1 MDYRARTVAG
11 SRIFI
16 SYRRGT
22 SSAHAGRLA
31 DRLSAEFGGEYVF
44 MDVDTIEPGADF
56 VDYIEDAV
64 GNCDVLI
71 ALIGDEWLECR
82 DDQGNRRLDDP
93 EDFVRLEVGA
103 GLERDI
109 RVVPVL
115 VEGAVM
121 PRAHE
126 LPEPLQRLA
135 RRNALEVTDTRW
147 RHDVGRLIETVHKVL
162 EGTRPAQAIQEAEAE
177 AGAGPGL
184 SAPQAPVAYTAP
196 APGPPVAHT
205 PPAAPAPEPSG
216 AHTPPVHTPQTP
228 VPHTP
233 PAAEQPPAEAGVQPP
248 AANVLS
254 YLSFGIGGV
263 VMLLTNKD
271 REIRF
276 HAVQSIVLAVV
287 DVVLIVGLA
296 IVFGILESIV
306 YASPLS
312 GSYSLSLQIEEI
324 GTQVISLV
332 FLVLLVVQGY
342 LCVQGYRER
351 HVKLPVIGEHA
362 ERLAGAGA
370 R

>member
-1 MDYRARTVAG
+1 M
-11 SRIFI
+11 
-16 SYRRGT
+16 RR
-22 SSAHAGRLA
+22 A
-31 DRLSAEFGGEYVF
+31 DR
-44 MDVDTIEPGADF
+44 P
-56 VDYIEDAV
+56 
-64 GNCDVLI
+64 
-71 ALIGDEWLECR
+71 IGDEWLECR
-82 DDQGNRRLDDP
+82 DDQGHRRLDDP

-115 VEGAVM
+115 VEG
-121 PRAHE
+121 
-126 LPEPLQRLA
+126 
-135 RRNALEVTDTRW
+135 
-147 RHDVGRLIETVHKVL
+147 
-162 EGTRPAQAIQEAEAE
+162 TRPAQAIQETE
-177 AGAGPGL
+177 AG
-184 SAPQAPVAYTAP
+184 
-196 APGPPVAHT
+196 PVAHAPP
-205 PPAAPAPEPSG
+205 PPAA
-216 AHTPPVHTPQTP
+216 QTP
-228 VPHTP
+228 VAHTP
-233 PAAEQPPAEAGVQPP
+233 PAAEQPPAQDGVQPR
-248 AANVLS
+248 AANLLS
-254 YLSFGIGGV
+254 YQSFGIGGV

-296 IVFGILESIV
+296 IVFGILESIF

-324 GTQVISLV
+324 GTQVIALV

-362 ERLAGAGA
+362 ERWAGAGA

>member
-1 MDYRARTVAG
+1 MVDYRAATVTG

-31 DRLSAEFGGEYVF
+31 DRLSAEFGGDYVF

-56 VDYIEDAV
+56 VGYIEEAV
-64 GNCDVLI
+64 GSCDVLI
-71 ALIGDEWLECR
+71 ALIGGEWLECR
-82 DDQGNRRLDDP
+82 DETGSRRLDDP

-126 LPEPLQRLA
+126 LPDPLQRLA

-147 RHDVGRLIETVHKVL
+147 RHDVGRLIETIHKVL
-162 EGTRPAQAIQEAEAE
+162 EGTRPGQAIEEANQL
-177 AGAGPGL
+177 GPGTP
-184 SAPQAPVAYTAP
+184 SPSP
-196 APGPPVAHT
+196 H
-205 PPAAPAPEPSG
+205 PPAAAPTTGARAAPPGHDPDPGPAAPS
-216 AHTPPVHTPQTP
+216 ATATPALHAPQT
-228 VPHTP
+228 
-233 PAAEQPPAEAGVQPP
+233 AAGQQPPAQAGIEPSV
-248 AANVLS
+248 ANLLG
-254 YLSFGIGGV
+254 YLFLGIGGLIV
-263 VMLLTNKD
+263 FLTQKD

-276 HAVQSIVLAVV
+276 HALQSMLLAAMEILLVIV
-287 DVVLIVGLA
+287 LA
-296 IVFGILESIV
+296 IVFGIIAAIV
-306 YASPLS
+306 GASPAS
-312 GSYSLSLQIEEI
+312 GSYLLELRVEQLGGQAINI
-324 GTQVISLV
+324 V
-332 FLVLLVVQGY
+332 VLAFLVVQAY

-351 HVKLPVIGEHA
+351 HAKLPLLGDYA
-362 ERLAGAGA
+362 ERWAGAGE

>member
-1 MDYRARTVAG
+1 MVDYRAAAVTG

-31 DRLSAEFGGEYVF
+31 DRLSAEFGGDYVF

-56 VDYIEDAV
+56 VDYIEEAV
-64 GNCDVLI
+64 GSCDVLI
-71 ALIGDEWLECR
+71 ALIGGEWLECR
-82 DDQGNRRLDDP
+82 DETGSRRLDDP

-147 RHDVGRLIETVHKVL
+147 RHDVGRLIETIHKVL
-162 EGTRPAQAIQEAEAE
+162 EGTRPAQAIEEANQVGPATPPPSAHPPATGQPPAQ
-177 AGAGPGL
+177 AGIE
-184 SAPQAPVAYTAP
+184 
-196 APGPPVAHT
+196 PPVANLL
-205 PPAAPAPEPSG
+205 G
-216 AHTPPVHTPQTP
+216 
-228 VPHTP
+228 
-233 PAAEQPPAEAGVQPP
+233 
-248 AANVLS
+248 
-254 YLSFGIGGV
+254 YLFLGIGGLIV
-263 VMLLTNKD
+263 FLTQKD

-276 HAVQSIVLAVV
+276 HAVQSMLLAATEILLVVVLA
-287 DVVLIVGLA
+287 L
-296 IVFGILESIV
+296 VFGILAAIV
-306 YASPLS
+306 GASPAS
-312 GSYSLSLQIEEI
+312 GSYLLELRVEQL
-324 GTQVISLV
+324 GGQVINIV
-332 FLVLLVVQGY
+332 VLAFLVVQAY

-351 HVKLPVIGEHA
+351 HAKLPLLGDYA
-362 ERLAGAGA
+362 ERWAGAGE

>member
-31 DRLSAEFGGEYVF
+31 DRLSAEFGGDYVF

-56 VDYIEDAV
+56 VDHIEDAV

-82 DDQGNRRLDDP
+82 DDQGHRRLDDP

-115 VEGAVM
+115 VEGAAM
-121 PRAHE
+121 PRADE
-126 LPEPLQRLA
+126 LPEPLRRLA

-147 RHDVGRLIETVHKVL
+147 RHDVGRLIEAVHKVL
-162 EGTRPAQAIQEAEAE
+162 EGTRPAQAIQEVE
-177 AGAGPGL
+177 AG
-184 SAPQAPVAYTAP
+184 
-196 APGPPVAHT
+196 PVAHA
-205 PPAAPAPEPSG
+205 PPPHAA
-216 AHTPPVHTPQTP
+216 QTP
-228 VPHTP
+228 VAHTP
-233 PAAEQPPAEAGVQPP
+233 PAAEQPPAQDGVQPP
-248 AANVLS
+248 AANLLS

-287 DVVLIVGLA
+287 DLVLIVGLA
-296 IVFGILESIV
+296 IIFGILESIV

-312 GSYSLSLQIEEI
+312 GSYMLSLQIEEI
-324 GTQVISLV
+324 GTQVIA
-332 FLVLLVVQGY
+332 LVLLVLLVLQGY

-351 HVKLPVIGEHA
+351 HVKLLVIGEHA
-362 ERLAGAGA
+362 ERWAGAGG